1 VKAKIIQLILSNEK
15 SIMGLILLAVPL
27 AMALVP
33 QLIAP
38 YDPWKTVDR
47 PFLPPSSKHLL
58 GTNDIGQ
65 DIFSELVYGARISL
79 LVGFAA
85 AASAVAIGT
94 VIGLIAGYYGGIA
107 EEVLS
112 SITDVM
118 FLIPVLPFMILM
130 AAFLGQGYQN
140 IILAIAAFSWPG
152 VARMVKAQVKS
163 FKNVPFIEAARAIG
177 AGDLR
182 IMFKHI
188 LPQLY
193 PLITASTILRIG
205 GAIIAE
211 SSLSFL
217 GMGDP
222 TQKSW
227 GGIIYW
233 AMNTGAIT
241 SGMWWWIV
249 APGIMITI
257 TVLGLS
263 LIGYAVEEYV
273 NPRLRKR

>member
-1 VKAKIIQLILSNEK
+1 VKVGMLQLMLRNRK
-15 SIMGLILLAVPL
+15 SITGLVLLAIPL
-27 AMALVP
+27 TMALVP
-33 QLIAP
+33 QLITP
-38 YDPWKTVDR
+38 YNPWKTVDR

-58 GTNDIGQ
+58 GTNDVGQ

-85 AASAVAIGT
+85 AISATTIGT
-94 VIGLIAGYYGGIA
+94 VIGLIAGYYGGIV

-112 SITDVM
+112 SFTDAM
-118 FLIPVLPFMILM
+118 FLIPVLPLMILM
-130 AAFLGQGYQN
+130 VAFLGQGYQN

-182 IMFKHI
+182 IMFRHI
-188 LPQLY
+188 LPQIY
-193 PLITASTILRIG
+193 PLITATTILMIG

-227 GGIIYW
+227 GGMIYW
-233 AMNTGAIT
+233 AMSTGAVT
-241 SGMWWWIV
+241 SGMWWWII
-249 APGIMITI
+249 APGVMITI
-257 TVLGLS
+257 TILGLS
-263 LIGYAVEEYV
+263 LVGYAIEEYV